1 MPIAPQIPSGIE
13 GCWHE
18 GAAGAGSATAMPG
31 STRPHAPVSTPP
43 SPVRS
48 LARTAWYTCVQPAP
62 RCYSV
67 LKSLAGCVRAAASP
81 GTPRQ
86 HSPAPAQHN
95 GDEHRNELAGWLMQ
109 HALTP
114 IAECGQ
120 LTGGNRMRVAAVVAG
135 NARAAP
141 PPGRRRMGSG
151 SWRSGLGPHSACC
164 SFVPHS
170 NGRYA
175 ARRAKV
181 LEDHP
186 HDAAVRSVGSRFC
199 PSHGTC
205 RMAWVATF

>member
-1 MPIAPQIPSGIE
+1 VQARRSCWRRLGNRHARQHPAACPSEHTPLACPLTGS
-13 GCWHE
+13 HSVVHLRSALLP
-18 GAAGAGSATAMPG
+18 AA
-31 STRPHAPVSTPP
+31 TRSSSRWLGVS
-43 SPVRS
+43 
-48 LARTAWYTCVQPAP
+48 
-62 RCYSV
+62 
-67 LKSLAGCVRAAASP
+67 AASP

-120 LTGGNRMRVAAVVAG
+120 LTGGNRMRAAAVVTG

-175 ARRAKV
+175 ARRAKA

-186 HDAAVRSVGSRFC
+186 HDATVRPVGSRRFC
-199 PSHGTC
+199 PSHGTY
-205 RMAWVATF
+205 RMAWLATF